1 MGVTGSVTGCS
12 LLSALVGRSVYASGA
27 ATDKAW
33 CAIKARKSVC
43 KIPARSG
50 KGWIIAGQFYA
61 CENSSSGEL
70 VGDD

>member
-33 CAIKARKSVC
+33 GVIKARKSVC
-43 KIPARSG
+43 EIWER
-50 KGWIIAGQFYA
+50 IIAGQFYA